1 MEQVYLFLEELY
13 IFLDSYP
20 WISIVFFA
28 ILQLWAFIPTL
39 RKLDKFKRFFSS
51 SENWNIEEKECSH
64 AILVENSSE
73 DFTELV
79 SEINEYLDKNE
90 GTTDFGIIKDKVE
103 NRLEALYEDATSKV
117 SFPTYLG
124 LMGTFFGVWIGLQ
137 SFKIGVKKAGVSDEI
152 VAALIGGIIV
162 SMVTSLIG
170 LVLMMWGNAKAGDV
184 LKKVDNDKN
193 NFFDFIQV
201 RLMPVLGTSM
211 VSALNKLHRTIN
223 TFEPAFKGIIGEFK
237 DAFSECTETLRGTF
251 GEKVQLL
258 TSAVETMGK
267 NMSLINENVKLQE
280 QLLRTMQQR
289 ETLKTLENFVAAA
302 DKFDAITTSIAKL
315 SEVKDNLADSSVK
328 LVEAQ
333 TKFIGQMSIPERVFE
348 KINAIL
354 NRIVTFEESLNALG
368 ESISQT
374 QLLGNSQMNLIQEQI
389 TAIQKKTDLAVSYQ
403 ELADDELKAVY
414 EAQKKA
420 IKQLNEKYCAA
431 IDAHGDDFALAMN
444 DFKQAYE
451 MIVKECMSAV
461 EAKRDEYIA
470 EIKKS
475 LDLEAKNKHLAH
487 LAQMP
492 ELLALLSNIQ
502 SSVKV
507 QPEVV
512 SKITTVSSQING
524 IKSTLDSMEKKIGTT
539 RATSQNRQE
548 GPKEPVKKRRWPFSM
563 FSRMK

>member
-1 MEQVYLFLEELY
+1 MEKIYL
-13 IFLDSYP
+13 ILDSNP
-20 WISIVFFA
+20 WISILFFA
-28 ILQLWAFIPTL
+28 ALQLWAFIPTL
-39 RKLDKFKRFFSS
+39 RKLDKFKGFFSN
-51 SENWNIEEKECSH
+51 SENWKVEEKESGY
-64 AILVENSSE
+64 AIHVENSSE
-73 DFTELV
+73 DLTELV
-79 SEINEYLDKNE
+79 GEINEYLEKNE

-103 NRLEALYEDATSKV
+103 KRLEALHEDATSKI

-137 SFKIGVKKAGVSDEI
+137 SFKIGVEQAGVSDEI
-152 VAALIGGIIV
+152 VSTLIGGIIV
-162 SMVTSLIG
+162 SMVTSLVG

-184 LKKVDNDKN
+184 LKIVENDKN
-193 NFFDFIQV
+193 KFFDFIQV

-223 TFEPAFKGIIGEFK
+223 TFEPAFKGVIGEFK

-289 ETLKTLENFVAAA
+289 ETLKTLESFVVAA
-302 DKFDAITTSIAKL
+302 DKFDAVTTSIAKL
-315 SEVKDNLADSSVK
+315 SEVKEDIEDSSAK

-333 TKFIGQMSIPERVFE
+333 TKFIAQMSVPERVFE

-368 ESISQT
+368 ESISKT
-374 QLLGNSQMNLIQEQI
+374 QLLGNSQMNLIMEQI

-431 IDAHGDDFALAMN
+431 IDAHGNDFVLAMN
-444 DFKQAYE
+444 DFKQVYE
-451 MIVKECMSAV
+451 TIVKECMSAV

-470 EIKKS
+470 EIRKS
-475 LDLEAKNKHLAH
+475 LDLEDKNQH
-487 LAQMP
+487 LAQLAKIP
-492 ELLALLSNIQ
+492 ELLALLSSIQ

-507 QPEVV
+507 QPDVA
-512 SKITTVSSQING
+512 SKITTVSSQIEG
-524 IKSTLDSMEKKIGTT
+524 VKSTLDSMEKKIGTT
-539 RATSQNRQE
+539 RTVLQDRQE
-548 GPKEPVKKRRWPFSM
+548 RPKEPVKKRRWPFSM
-563 FSRMK
+563 FSRKK

>member
-1 MEQVYLFLEELY
+1 MEQVYLFL
-13 IFLDSYP
+13 DSNP
-20 WISIVFFA
+20 WISILFFA
-28 ILQLWAFIPTL
+28 ALQLWAFIPTL
-39 RKLDKFKRFFSS
+39 RKLDKFKGFFSN
-51 SENWNIEEKECSH
+51 SENWKVEEKESGY
-64 AILVENSSE
+64 AIHVENSSE
-73 DFTELV
+73 DLTELV
-79 SEINEYLDKNE
+79 GEINEYLEKNE

-103 NRLEALYEDATSKV
+103 NRLEALHEDATSKI
-117 SFPTYLG
+117 SFPTNLG

-137 SFKIGVKKAGVSDEI
+137 SFKIGVDKAGVSDEI
-152 VAALIGGIIV
+152 VSALIGGVIV

-184 LKKVDNDKN
+184 LKKVEGDKN
-193 NFFDFIQV
+193 KFFDFIQV

-223 TFEPAFKGIIGEFK
+223 TFEPAFKGVIGEFK

-267 NMSLINENVKLQE
+267 NMSLINENVKMQE
-280 QLLRTMQQR
+280 QLLKTMQQR
-289 ETLKTLENFVAAA
+289 ETLKTLESFVVAA
-302 DKFDAITTSIAKL
+302 DKFDAVTTSIAKL
-315 SEVKDNLADSSVK
+315 SEVKEELADSSVK

-333 TKFIGQMSIPERVFE
+333 TKFIGQMSVPERVFE

-354 NRIVTFEESLNALG
+354 NRIVTFEDSLNALG

-389 TAIQKKTDLAVSYQ
+389 TAIQKKTDLAISYQ

-414 EAQKKA
+414 ETQKNA

-431 IDAHGDDFALAMN
+431 IDTHGDDFALAMN
-444 DFKQAYE
+444 EFKQAYE
-451 MIVKECMSAV
+451 KIVKECMDAV

-470 EIKKS
+470 EIRKS
-475 LDLEAKNKHLAH
+475 LDLEAKNQH
-487 LAQMP
+487 LAQLAKMP

-507 QPEVV
+507 QPEVS
-512 SKITTVSSQING
+512 SKITTVSNQIDG
-524 IKSTLDSMEKKIGTT
+524 VKSTLDAMEKKIVTT
-539 RATSQNRQE
+539 RAASQSRPAE
-548 GPKEPVKKRRWPFSM
+548 PKDTTQKKPWLKRL
-563 FSRMK
+563 FSRKK

>member
-1 MEQVYLFLEELY
+1 MEQVYLFL
-13 IFLDSYP
+13 DSNP
-20 WISIVFFA
+20 WISILFFA
-28 ILQLWAFIPTL
+28 ALQLWAFIPTL
-39 RKLDKFKRFFSS
+39 RKLDKFKGFFSN
-51 SENWNIEEKECSH
+51 SENWKVEEKESGY
-64 AILVENSSE
+64 AIHVENSSE
-73 DFTELV
+73 DLTELV
-79 SEINEYLDKNE
+79 GEINEYLEKNE

-103 NRLEALYEDATSKV
+103 NRLEALHEDATSKI

-137 SFKIGVKKAGVSDEI
+137 SFKIGVDKAGVSDEI
-152 VAALIGGIIV
+152 VSALIGGVIV

-184 LKKVDNDKN
+184 LKKVEGDKN
-193 NFFDFIQV
+193 KFFDFIQV

-223 TFEPAFKGIIGEFK
+223 TFEPAFKGVIGEFK

-267 NMSLINENVKLQE
+267 NMSLINENVKMQE
-280 QLLRTMQQR
+280 QLLKTMQQR
-289 ETLKTLENFVAAA
+289 ETLKTLESFVVAV
-302 DKFDAITTSIAKL
+302 DKFDAVTTSIAKL
-315 SEVKDNLADSSVK
+315 SEVKEELADSSVK

-333 TKFIGQMSIPERVFE
+333 TKFIGQMSVPERVFE

-389 TAIQKKTDLAVSYQ
+389 TAIQKKTDLAISYQ

-414 EAQKKA
+414 ETQKNA

-431 IDAHGDDFALAMN
+431 IDTHGDDFALAMN
-444 DFKQAYE
+444 EFKQAYE
-451 MIVKECMSAV
+451 KIVKECMDAV

-470 EIKKS
+470 EIRKS
-475 LDLEAKNKHLAH
+475 LDLEAKNQH
-487 LAQMP
+487 LAQLAKMP

-507 QPEVV
+507 QPEVS
-512 SKITTVSSQING
+512 SKITTVSNQIDG
-524 IKSTLDSMEKKIGTT
+524 VKSTLDAMEKKIGTT
-539 RATSQNRQE
+539 RAASQSRPAE
-548 GPKEPVKKRRWPFSM
+548 PKDTTQKKPWLKRL
-563 FSRMK
+563 FSRKK

>member
-1 MEQVYLFLEELY
+1 MEQVYLFL
-13 IFLDSYP
+13 DSNP
-20 WISIVFFA
+20 WISILFFA
-28 ILQLWAFIPTL
+28 ALQLWAFIPTL
-39 RKLDKFKRFFSS
+39 RKLDKFKGFFSN
-51 SENWNIEEKECSH
+51 SENWKVEEKESGY
-64 AILVENSSE
+64 AIHVENSSE
-73 DFTELV
+73 DLTELV
-79 SEINEYLDKNE
+79 GEINEYLEKNE

-103 NRLEALYEDATSKV
+103 NRLEALHEDATSKI

-137 SFKIGVKKAGVSDEI
+137 SFKIGVDKAGVSDEI
-152 VAALIGGIIV
+152 VSALIGGVIV

-184 LKKVDNDKN
+184 LKKVEGDKN
-193 NFFDFIQV
+193 KFFDFIQV

-223 TFEPAFKGIIGEFK
+223 TFEPAFKGVIGEFK

-267 NMSLINENVKLQE
+267 NMSLINENVKMQE
-280 QLLRTMQQR
+280 QLLKTMQQR
-289 ETLKTLENFVAAA
+289 ETLKTLESFVVAA
-302 DKFDAITTSIAKL
+302 DKFDAVTTSIAKL
-315 SEVKDNLADSSVK
+315 SEVKEELADSSVK

-333 TKFIGQMSIPERVFE
+333 TKFIGQMSVPERVFE

-389 TAIQKKTDLAVSYQ
+389 TAIQKKTDLAISYQ

-414 EAQKKA
+414 ETQKNA

-431 IDAHGDDFALAMN
+431 IDTHGDDFALAMN
-444 DFKQAYE
+444 EFKQAYE
-451 MIVKECMSAV
+451 KIVKECMDAV

-470 EIKKS
+470 EIRKS
-475 LDLEAKNKHLAH
+475 LDLEAKNQH
-487 LAQMP
+487 LAQLAKMP

-507 QPEVV
+507 QPEVS
-512 SKITTVSSQING
+512 SKITTVSNQIDG
-524 IKSTLDSMEKKIGTT
+524 VKSTLDAMEKKIVTT
-539 RATSQNRQE
+539 RAASQSRPAE
-548 GPKEPVKKRRWPFSM
+548 PKDTTQKKPWLKRL
-563 FSRMK
+563 FSRKK

>member
-1 MEQVYLFLEELY
+1 MEKIYL
-13 IFLDSYP
+13 ILDSNP
-20 WISIVFFA
+20 WISILFFA
-28 ILQLWAFIPTL
+28 ALQLWAFIPTL
-39 RKLDKFKRFFSS
+39 RKLDKFKGFFSN
-51 SENWNIEEKECSH
+51 SENWKVEEKESGY
-64 AILVENSSE
+64 AIHVENSSE
-73 DFTELV
+73 DLTELV
-79 SEINEYLDKNE
+79 GEINEYLEKNE

-103 NRLEALYEDATSKV
+103 NRLEALHEDATSKI

-137 SFKIGVKKAGVSDEI
+137 SFKIGVEQAGVSDEI
-152 VAALIGGIIV
+152 VSALIGGIIV
-162 SMVTSLIG
+162 SMVTSLVG

-184 LKKVDNDKN
+184 LKIVENDKN
-193 NFFDFIQV
+193 KFFDFIQV

-223 TFEPAFKGIIGEFK
+223 TFEPAFKGVIGEFK

-289 ETLKTLENFVAAA
+289 ETLKTLESFVVAA
-302 DKFDAITTSIAKL
+302 DKFDAVTTSIAKL
-315 SEVKDNLADSSVK
+315 SEVKEDIEDSSVK

-333 TKFIGQMSIPERVFE
+333 TKFIAQMGVPERVFE

-368 ESISQT
+368 ESISKT
-374 QLLGNSQMNLIQEQI
+374 QLLGNSQMNLIMEQI

-431 IDAHGDDFALAMN
+431 IDAHGNDFVLAMN
-444 DFKQAYE
+444 DFKQVYE
-451 MIVKECMSAV
+451 TIVKECMSAV

-470 EIKKS
+470 EIRKS
-475 LDLEAKNKHLAH
+475 LDLEAKNQY
-487 LAQMP
+487 LAQLTKIP
-492 ELLALLSNIQ
+492 ELLALLSSIQ

-507 QPEVV
+507 QPDVA
-512 SKITTVSSQING
+512 SKITTVSSQIEG
-524 IKSTLDSMEKKIGTT
+524 VKSTLDSMEKKIGTT
-539 RATSQNRQE
+539 RTVLQDRE
-548 GPKEPVKKRRWPFSM
+548 ERPKESVKKRRWPFSM
-563 FSRMK
+563 FSRKK

>member
-1 MEQVYLFLEELY
+1 MEQIYLFL
-13 IFLDSYP
+13 DSNP

-28 ILQLWAFIPTL
+28 ILQLSAFIPTF
-39 RKLDKFKRFFSS
+39 RKLDKFKSFFSD
-51 SENWNIEEKECSH
+51 SENWNIEEKESCH

-73 DFTELV
+73 NFTELV

-137 SFKIGVKKAGVSDEI
+137 SFKIGVEQAGVSDEI
-152 VAALIGGIIV
+152 VSALIGGIIV
-162 SMVTSLIG
+162 SMVTSLVG

-184 LKKVDNDKN
+184 LKKVEGDKN
-193 NFFDFIQV
+193 KFFDFIQV

-223 TFEPAFKGIIGEFK
+223 TFEPAFKGVIGEFK

-251 GEKVQLL
+251 DEKVQLL
-258 TSAVETMGK
+258 TSAVETMGE

-302 DKFDAITTSIAKL
+302 DKFDAVTTSIAKL
-315 SEVKDNLADSSVK
+315 SEVKENLADSSVK

-333 TKFIGQMSIPERVFE
+333 TKFIGQMSVPERVFE

-403 ELADDELKAVY
+403 ELADDELKAIY
-414 EAQKKA
+414 ESQKNA

-431 IDAHGDDFALAMN
+431 IDTHGEDFALAMN

-451 MIVKECMSAV
+451 KIVKECMDAV
-461 EAKRDEYIA
+461 EVKRDEYIA
-470 EIKKS
+470 EIRRS
-475 LDLEAKNKHLAH
+475 FDLEAKNQH
-487 LAQMP
+487 LAQLAKIP
-492 ELLALLSNIQ
+492 ELLELLSGIQ

-507 QPEVV
+507 QPEVS
-512 SKITTVSSQING
+512 SKITTVSSQIDG
-524 IKSTLDSMEKKIGTT
+524 VKSTLDSMEKKIGTT
-539 RATSQNRQE
+539 RAASINKID
-548 GPKEPVKKRRWPFSM
+548 GPKGQTKKRRWPFSM
-563 FSRMK
+563 FSRKK

>member
-1 MEQVYLFLEELY
+1 MEQVYLFL
-13 IFLDSYP
+13 DSNP
-20 WISIVFFA
+20 WISILFFA
-28 ILQLWAFIPTL
+28 ALQLWAFIPTL
-39 RKLDKFKRFFSS
+39 RKLDKFKGFFSN
-51 SENWNIEEKECSH
+51 SENWKVEEKESGY
-64 AILVENSSE
+64 AIHVENSSE
-73 DFTELV
+73 DLTELV
-79 SEINEYLDKNE
+79 GEINEYLEKNE

-103 NRLEALYEDATSKV
+103 NRLEALHEDATSKI

-137 SFKIGVKKAGVSDEI
+137 SFKIGVDKAGVSDEI
-152 VAALIGGIIV
+152 VSALIGGVIV

-184 LKKVDNDKN
+184 LKKVEGDKN
-193 NFFDFIQV
+193 KFFDFIQV

-223 TFEPAFKGIIGEFK
+223 TFEPAFKGVIGEFK

-267 NMSLINENVKLQE
+267 NMSLINENVKMQE
-280 QLLRTMQQR
+280 QLLKTMQQR
-289 ETLKTLENFVAAA
+289 ETLKTLERFVVAA
-302 DKFDAITTSIAKL
+302 DKFDAVTTSIAKL
-315 SEVKDNLADSSVK
+315 SEVKEELADSSVK

-333 TKFIGQMSIPERVFE
+333 TKFIGQMSVPERVFE

-389 TAIQKKTDLAVSYQ
+389 TAIQKKTDLAISYQ

-414 EAQKKA
+414 ETQKNA

-431 IDAHGDDFALAMN
+431 IDTHGDDFALAMN
-444 DFKQAYE
+444 EFKQAYE
-451 MIVKECMSAV
+451 KIVKECMDAV

-470 EIKKS
+470 EIRKS
-475 LDLEAKNKHLAH
+475 LDLEAKNQH
-487 LAQMP
+487 LAQLAKMP

-507 QPEVV
+507 QPEVS
-512 SKITTVSSQING
+512 SKITTVSNQIDG
-524 IKSTLDSMEKKIGTT
+524 VKSTLDAMEKKIGTT
-539 RATSQNRQE
+539 RAASQSRPAE
-548 GPKEPVKKRRWPFSM
+548 PKDTTQKKPWLKRL
-563 FSRMK
+563 FSRKK

>member
-1 MEQVYLFLEELY
+1 MEKVYL
-13 IFLDSYP
+13 FLDSYP
-20 WISIVFFA
+20 WISIIFFA

-39 RKLDKFKRFFSS
+39 RKLDKFKGFFSN
-51 SENWNIEEKECSH
+51 SENWTVEEKESGY
-64 AILVENSSE
+64 AIHIENSSE
-73 DFTELV
+73 DLTELV
-79 SEINEYLDKNE
+79 SEINEYLEKNE

-103 NRLEALYEDATSKV
+103 NRLEALHEDAVSKV

-137 SFKIGVKKAGVSDEI
+137 SFKIGVDKAGVSDEI
-152 VAALIGGIIV
+152 VSALIGGVIV

-184 LKKVDNDKN
+184 LKKVEGDKN
-193 NFFDFIQV
+193 KFFDFIQV

-223 TFEPAFKGIIGEFK
+223 TFEPAFKGVIGEFK

-267 NMSLINENVKLQE
+267 NMSLINENVKMQE
-280 QLLRTMQQR
+280 QLLKTMQQR
-289 ETLKTLENFVAAA
+289 ETLKTLESFVVAA
-302 DKFDAITTSIAKL
+302 DKFDAVTTSIAKL
-315 SEVKDNLADSSVK
+315 SEVKEDLADSSVK

-333 TKFIGQMSIPERVFE
+333 TKFIGQMSVPERVFE

-389 TAIQKKTDLAVSYQ
+389 TAIQKKTDLAISYQ

-414 EAQKKA
+414 ETQKNA

-431 IDAHGDDFALAMN
+431 IDTHGDDFALAMN
-444 DFKQAYE
+444 EFKQAYE
-451 MIVKECMSAV
+451 KIVKECMDAV

-470 EIKKS
+470 EIRKS
-475 LDLEAKNKHLAH
+475 LDLEAKNQH
-487 LAQMP
+487 LAQLAKMP

-507 QPEVV
+507 QPEVS
-512 SKITTVSSQING
+512 SKITTVSNQIDG
-524 IKSTLDSMEKKIGTT
+524 VKSTLDAMEKKIGTT
-539 RATSQNRQE
+539 RAASQSRPAE
-548 GPKEPVKKRRWPFSM
+548 PKDTTQKKPWLKRL
-563 FSRMK
+563 FSRKK

>member
-1 MEQVYLFLEELY
+1 MEQVYLFL
-13 IFLDSYP
+13 DSNP
-20 WISIVFFA
+20 WISILFFA
-28 ILQLWAFIPTL
+28 ALQLWAFIPTL
-39 RKLDKFKRFFSS
+39 QKLDKFKGFFSN
-51 SENWNIEEKECSH
+51 SENWKVEEKESGY
-64 AILVENSSE
+64 AIHVENSSE
-73 DFTELV
+73 DLTELV
-79 SEINEYLDKNE
+79 GEINEYLEKNE

-103 NRLEALYEDATSKV
+103 NRLEALHEDATSKI

-137 SFKIGVKKAGVSDEI
+137 SFKIGVDKAGVSDEI
-152 VAALIGGIIV
+152 VSALIGGVIV

-184 LKKVDNDKN
+184 LKKVEGDKN
-193 NFFDFIQV
+193 KFFDFIQV

-223 TFEPAFKGIIGEFK
+223 TFEPAFKGVIGEFK

-267 NMSLINENVKLQE
+267 NMSLINENVKMQE
-280 QLLRTMQQR
+280 QLLKTMQQR
-289 ETLKTLENFVAAA
+289 ETLKTLESFVVAA
-302 DKFDAITTSIAKL
+302 DKFDAVTTSIAKL
-315 SEVKDNLADSSVK
+315 SEVKEELADSSVK

-333 TKFIGQMSIPERVFE
+333 TKFIGQMSVPERVFE

-389 TAIQKKTDLAVSYQ
+389 TAIQKKTDLAISYQ

-414 EAQKKA
+414 ETQKNA

-431 IDAHGDDFALAMN
+431 IDTHGDDFALAMN
-444 DFKQAYE
+444 EFKQAYE
-451 MIVKECMSAV
+451 KIVKECMDAV

-470 EIKKS
+470 EIRKS
-475 LDLEAKNKHLAH
+475 LDLEAKNQH
-487 LAQMP
+487 LAQLAKMP

-507 QPEVV
+507 QPEVS
-512 SKITTVSSQING
+512 SKITTVSNQIDG
-524 IKSTLDSMEKKIGTT
+524 VKSTLDAMEKKIGTT
-539 RATSQNRQE
+539 RAASQSRPAE
-548 GPKEPVKKRRWPFSM
+548 PKDTTQKKPWLKRL
-563 FSRMK
+563 FSRKK

>member
-1 MEQVYLFLEELY
+1 MEQVYLFL
-13 IFLDSYP
+13 DSNP
-20 WISIVFFA
+20 WISILFFA
-28 ILQLWAFIPTL
+28 ALQLWAFIPTL
-39 RKLDKFKRFFSS
+39 RKLDKFKGFFSN
-51 SENWNIEEKECSH
+51 SENWKVEEKESGY
-64 AILVENSSE
+64 AIHVENSSE
-73 DFTELV
+73 DLTELV
-79 SEINEYLDKNE
+79 GEINEYLEKNE

-103 NRLEALYEDATSKV
+103 NRLEALHEDATSKI
-117 SFPTYLG
+117 SFPTNLG

-137 SFKIGVKKAGVSDEI
+137 SFKIGVDKAGVSDEI
-152 VAALIGGIIV
+152 VSALIGGVIV

-184 LKKVDNDKN
+184 LKKVEGDKN
-193 NFFDFIQV
+193 KFFDFIQV

-223 TFEPAFKGIIGEFK
+223 TFEPAFKGVIGEFK

-267 NMSLINENVKLQE
+267 NMSLINENVKMQE
-280 QLLRTMQQR
+280 QLLKTMQQR
-289 ETLKTLENFVAAA
+289 ETLKTLESFVVAA
-302 DKFDAITTSIAKL
+302 DKFDAVTTSIAKL
-315 SEVKDNLADSSVK
+315 SEVKEELADSSVK

-333 TKFIGQMSIPERVFE
+333 TKFIGQMSVPERVFE

-389 TAIQKKTDLAVSYQ
+389 TAIQKKTDLAISYQ

-414 EAQKKA
+414 ETQKNA

-431 IDAHGDDFALAMN
+431 IDTHGDDFALAMN
-444 DFKQAYE
+444 EFKQAYE
-451 MIVKECMSAV
+451 KIVKECMDAV

-470 EIKKS
+470 EIRKS
-475 LDLEAKNKHLAH
+475 LDLEAKNQH
-487 LAQMP
+487 LAQLAKMP

-507 QPEVV
+507 QPEVS
-512 SKITTVSSQING
+512 SKITTVSNQIDG
-524 IKSTLDSMEKKIGTT
+524 VKSTLDAMEKKIGTT
-539 RATSQNRQE
+539 RAASQSRPAE
-548 GPKEPVKKRRWPFSM
+548 PKDTTQKKPWLKRL
-563 FSRMK
+563 FSRKK

>member
-1 MEQVYLFLEELY
+1 MEKVYL
-13 IFLDSYP
+13 FLDSYP
-20 WISIVFFA
+20 WISIIFFA

-39 RKLDKFKRFFSS
+39 RKLDKFKGFFSN
-51 SENWNIEEKECSH
+51 SENWNVEEKESGY
-64 AILVENSSE
+64 AIHIENSSE
-73 DFTELV
+73 DLTELV
-79 SEINEYLDKNE
+79 SEINEYLEKNE

-103 NRLEALYEDATSKV
+103 NRLEALHEDAVSKV

-137 SFKIGVKKAGVSDEI
+137 SFKIGVDKAGVSDEI
-152 VAALIGGIIV
+152 VSALIGGVIV

-184 LKKVDNDKN
+184 LKKVEGDKN
-193 NFFDFIQV
+193 KFFDFIQV

-223 TFEPAFKGIIGEFK
+223 TFEPAFKGVIGEFK

-267 NMSLINENVKLQE
+267 NMSLINENVKMQE
-280 QLLRTMQQR
+280 QLLKTMQQR
-289 ETLKTLENFVAAA
+289 ETLKTLESFVVAA
-302 DKFDAITTSIAKL
+302 DKFDAVTTSIAKL
-315 SEVKDNLADSSVK
+315 SEVKEDLADSSVK

-333 TKFIGQMSIPERVFE
+333 TKFIGQMSVPERVFE

-389 TAIQKKTDLAVSYQ
+389 TAIQKKTDLAISYQ

-414 EAQKKA
+414 ETQKNA

-431 IDAHGDDFALAMN
+431 IDTHGDDFALAMN
-444 DFKQAYE
+444 EFKQAYE
-451 MIVKECMSAV
+451 KIVKECMDAV

-470 EIKKS
+470 EIRKS
-475 LDLEAKNKHLAH
+475 LDLEAKNQH
-487 LAQMP
+487 LAQLAKMP

-507 QPEVV
+507 QPEVS
-512 SKITTVSSQING
+512 SKITTVSNQIDG
-524 IKSTLDSMEKKIGTT
+524 VKSTLDAMEKKIGTT
-539 RATSQNRQE
+539 RAASQSRPAE
-548 GPKEPVKKRRWPFSM
+548 PKDTTQKKPWLKRL
-563 FSRMK
+563 FSRKK

>member
-1 MEQVYLFLEELY
+1 MEQIYLFL
-13 IFLDSYP
+13 DSNP
-20 WISIVFFA
+20 WISILFFA
-28 ILQLWAFIPTL
+28 ALQLWAFIPTL
-39 RKLDKFKRFFSS
+39 RKLDKFKGFFSN
-51 SENWNIEEKECSH
+51 SENWKVEEKESGY
-64 AILVENSSE
+64 AIHVENSSE
-73 DFTELV
+73 DLTELV
-79 SEINEYLDKNE
+79 GEINEYLEKNE

-103 NRLEALYEDATSKV
+103 NRLEALHEDATSKI

-137 SFKIGVKKAGVSDEI
+137 SFKIGVEQAGVSDEI
-152 VAALIGGIIV
+152 VSTLIGGIIV
-162 SMVTSLIG
+162 SMVTSLVG

-184 LKKVDNDKN
+184 LKIVENDKN
-193 NFFDFIQV
+193 KFFDFIQV

-223 TFEPAFKGIIGEFK
+223 TFEPAFKGVIGEFK

-289 ETLKTLENFVAAA
+289 ETLKTLESFVVAA
-302 DKFDAITTSIAKL
+302 DKFDAVTTSIAKL
-315 SEVKDNLADSSVK
+315 SEVKEDIEDSSAK

-333 TKFIGQMSIPERVFE
+333 TKFIAQMSVPERVFE

-368 ESISQT
+368 ESISKT
-374 QLLGNSQMNLIQEQI
+374 QLLGNSQMNLIMEQI

-414 EAQKKA
+414 ETQKNA

-431 IDAHGDDFALAMN
+431 IDTHGDDFALAMN

-451 MIVKECMSAV
+451 KIVKECMSAV

-470 EIKKS
+470 EIRKS
-475 LDLEAKNKHLAH
+475 LDLEAKNQY
-487 LAQMP
+487 LAQLIKIP
-492 ELLALLSNIQ
+492 ELLALLSSIQ

-507 QPEVV
+507 QPDVA
-512 SKITTVSSQING
+512 SKITTVSSQIEG
-524 IKSTLDSMEKKIGTT
+524 VKSTLDSMEKKIGTT
-539 RATSQNRQE
+539 RTVLQDRE
-548 GPKEPVKKRRWPFSM
+548 ERPKESVKKRRWPFSM
-563 FSRMK
+563 FSRKK

>member
-1 MEQVYLFLEELY
+1 MEQVYLFL
-13 IFLDSYP
+13 DSNP
-20 WISIVFFA
+20 WISILFFA
-28 ILQLWAFIPTL
+28 ALQLWAFIPTL
-39 RKLDKFKRFFSS
+39 RKLDKFKGFFSN
-51 SENWNIEEKECSH
+51 SENWKVEEKESGY
-64 AILVENSSE
+64 AIHVENSSE
-73 DFTELV
+73 DLTELV
-79 SEINEYLDKNE
+79 GEINEYLEKNE

-103 NRLEALYEDATSKV
+103 NRLEALHEDATSKI

-137 SFKIGVKKAGVSDEI
+137 SFKIGVDKAGVSDEI
-152 VAALIGGIIV
+152 VSALIGGVIV

-184 LKKVDNDKN
+184 LKKVEGDKN
-193 NFFDFIQV
+193 KFFDFIQV

-223 TFEPAFKGIIGEFK
+223 TFEPAFKGVIGEFK

-258 TSAVETMGK
+258 TSAVETMGE
-267 NMSLINENVKLQE
+267 NMSLINENVKMQE
-280 QLLRTMQQR
+280 QLLKTMQQR
-289 ETLKTLENFVAAA
+289 ETLKTLESFVVAA
-302 DKFDAITTSIAKL
+302 DKFDAVTTSIAKL
-315 SEVKDNLADSSVK
+315 SEVKEELADSSVK

-333 TKFIGQMSIPERVFE
+333 TKFIGQMSVPERVFE

-389 TAIQKKTDLAVSYQ
+389 TAIQKKTDLAISYQ

-414 EAQKKA
+414 ETQKNA

-431 IDAHGDDFALAMN
+431 IDTHGDDFALAMN
-444 DFKQAYE
+444 EFKQAYE
-451 MIVKECMSAV
+451 KIVKECMDAV

-470 EIKKS
+470 EIRKS
-475 LDLEAKNKHLAH
+475 LDLEAKNQH
-487 LAQMP
+487 LAQLAKMP

-507 QPEVV
+507 QPEVS
-512 SKITTVSSQING
+512 SKITTVSNQIDG
-524 IKSTLDSMEKKIGTT
+524 VKSTLDAMEKKIGTT
-539 RATSQNRQE
+539 RAAPQSRPAE
-548 GPKEPVKKRRWPFSM
+548 PKDTTQKKPWLKRL
-563 FSRMK
+563 FSRKK

>member
-1 MEQVYLFLEELY
+1 MEQVYLFL
-13 IFLDSYP
+13 DSNP
-20 WISIVFFA
+20 WISILFFA
-28 ILQLWAFIPTL
+28 ALQLWAFIPTL
-39 RKLDKFKRFFSS
+39 RKLDKCKGFFSN
-51 SENWNIEEKECSH
+51 SENWKVEEKESGY
-64 AILVENSSE
+64 AIHVENSSE
-73 DFTELV
+73 DLTELV
-79 SEINEYLDKNE
+79 GEINEYLEKNE

-103 NRLEALYEDATSKV
+103 NRLEALHEDATSKI

-137 SFKIGVKKAGVSDEI
+137 SFKIGVDKAGVSDEI
-152 VAALIGGIIV
+152 VSALIGGVIV

-184 LKKVDNDKN
+184 LKKVEGDKN
-193 NFFDFIQV
+193 KFFDFIQV

-223 TFEPAFKGIIGEFK
+223 TFEPAFKGVIGEFK

-289 ETLKTLENFVAAA
+289 ETLKTLESFVVAA
-302 DKFDAITTSIAKL
+302 DKFDAVTTSIAKL
-315 SEVKDNLADSSVK
+315 SEVKENLADSSVK

-333 TKFIGQMSIPERVFE
+333 TKFISQMSVPERVFE

-389 TAIQKKTDLAVSYQ
+389 TAIQKKTDLAISYQ

-414 EAQKKA
+414 ETQKNA

-431 IDAHGDDFALAMN
+431 IDTHGDDFALAMN
-444 DFKQAYE
+444 EFKQAYE
-451 MIVKECMSAV
+451 KIVKECMDAV

-470 EIKKS
+470 EIRKS
-475 LDLEAKNKHLAH
+475 LDLEAKNQH
-487 LAQMP
+487 LAQLAKMP

-507 QPEVV
+507 QPEVS
-512 SKITTVSSQING
+512 SKITTVSNQIDG
-524 IKSTLDSMEKKIGTT
+524 VKSTLDAMEKKIGTT
-539 RATSQNRQE
+539 RAASQSRPAE
-548 GPKEPVKKRRWPFSM
+548 PKDTTQKKPWLKRL
-563 FSRMK
+563 FSRKK

>member
-1 MEQVYLFLEELY
+1 MMNTAMPV
-13 IFLDSYP
+13 FLDSNP

-28 ILQLWAFIPTL
+28 MLQLSAFIPTF
-39 RKLDKFKRFFSS
+39 RKLDKFKSFFSDY
-51 SENWNIEEKECSH
+51 ENWKVEEKESGY
-64 AILVENSSE
+64 AIHVENSS
-73 DFTELV
+73 DDLTELV
-79 SEINEYLDKNE
+79 GEINEYLEKNE

-103 NRLEALYEDATSKV
+103 NRLEALHEDATSKI

-137 SFKIGVKKAGVSDEI
+137 SFKIGVDKAGVSDEI
-152 VAALIGGIIV
+152 VSALIGGVIV

-184 LKKVDNDKN
+184 LKKVEGDKN
-193 NFFDFIQV
+193 KFFDFIQV

-223 TFEPAFKGIIGEFK
+223 TFEPAFKGVIGEFK

-251 GEKVQLL
+251 GEKVHLL

-302 DKFDAITTSIAKL
+302 DKFDAVTTSIAKL
-315 SEVKDNLADSSVK
+315 SEVKENLADSSVK

-333 TKFIGQMSIPERVFE
+333 TKFIGQMSVPERVFE

-451 MIVKECMSAV
+451 KIVKECMDAV

-470 EIKKS
+470 EIRRS
-475 LDLEAKNKHLAH
+475 LDLEAKNQH
-487 LAQMP
+487 LAQLAKIP
-492 ELLALLSNIQ
+492 ELLELLSGIQ

-507 QPEVV
+507 QPEVS
-512 SKITTVSSQING
+512 SKITTVSSQIDG
-524 IKSTLDSMEKKIGTT
+524 VKSTLDSMEKKIGTT
-539 RATSQNRQE
+539 RSASINKID
-548 GPKEPVKKRRWPFSM
+548 GPKGQTKKRRWPFSM
-563 FSRMK
+563 FSRKK

>member
-1 MEQVYLFLEELY
+1 MEKVYL
-13 IFLDSYP
+13 FLDSYP
-20 WISIVFFA
+20 WISIIFFA

-39 RKLDKFKRFFSS
+39 RKLDKFKGFFSN
-51 SENWNIEEKECSH
+51 SENWNVEEKESGY
-64 AILVENSSE
+64 AIHVENSSE
-73 DFTELV
+73 DLTELV
-79 SEINEYLDKNE
+79 GEINEYLEKNE

-103 NRLEALYEDATSKV
+103 NRLEALHEDAVSKV

-137 SFKIGVKKAGVSDEI
+137 RFKIGVDKAGVSDEI
-152 VAALIGGIIV
+152 VSALIGGVIV

-184 LKKVDNDKN
+184 LKKVEGDKN
-193 NFFDFIQV
+193 KFFDFIQV

-223 TFEPAFKGIIGEFK
+223 TFEPAFKGVIGEFK

-267 NMSLINENVKLQE
+267 NMSLINENVKMQE
-280 QLLRTMQQR
+280 QLLKTMQQR
-289 ETLKTLENFVAAA
+289 ETLKTLESFVVAA
-302 DKFDAITTSIAKL
+302 DKFDAVTTSIAKL
-315 SEVKDNLADSSVK
+315 SEVKEDLADSSVK

-333 TKFIGQMSIPERVFE
+333 TKFIGQMSVPERVFE

-389 TAIQKKTDLAVSYQ
+389 TAIQKKTDLAISYQ

-414 EAQKKA
+414 ETQKNA

-431 IDAHGDDFALAMN
+431 IDTHGDDFALAMN
-444 DFKQAYE
+444 EFKQAYE
-451 MIVKECMSAV
+451 KIVKECMDAV

-470 EIKKS
+470 EIRKS
-475 LDLEAKNKHLAH
+475 LDLEAKNQH
-487 LAQMP
+487 LAQLAKMP

-507 QPEVV
+507 QPEVS
-512 SKITTVSSQING
+512 SKITTVSNQIDG
-524 IKSTLDSMEKKIGTT
+524 VKSTLDAMEKKIGTT
-539 RATSQNRQE
+539 RAASQSRPAE
-548 GPKEPVKKRRWPFSM
+548 PKDTTQKKPWLKRL
-563 FSRMK
+563 FSRKK

>member
-1 MEQVYLFLEELY
+1 MEKVYL
-13 IFLDSYP
+13 FLDSYP
-20 WISIVFFA
+20 WISIIFFA

-39 RKLDKFKRFFSS
+39 RKLDKFKGFFSN
-51 SENWNIEEKECSH
+51 SENWNVEEKESGY
-64 AILVENSSE
+64 AIHVENSSE
-73 DFTELV
+73 DLTELV
-79 SEINEYLDKNE
+79 GEINEYLEKNE

-103 NRLEALYEDATSKV
+103 NRLEALHEDAVSKV

-137 SFKIGVKKAGVSDEI
+137 SFKIGVDKAGVSDEI
-152 VAALIGGIIV
+152 VSALIGGVIV

-184 LKKVDNDKN
+184 LKKVEGDKN
-193 NFFDFIQV
+193 KFFDFIQV

-223 TFEPAFKGIIGEFK
+223 TFEPSFKGVIGEFK

-267 NMSLINENVKLQE
+267 NMSLINENVKMQE
-280 QLLRTMQQR
+280 QLLKTMQQR
-289 ETLKTLENFVAAA
+289 ETLKTLESFVVAA
-302 DKFDAITTSIAKL
+302 DKFDAVTTSIAKL
-315 SEVKDNLADSSVK
+315 SEVKEDLADSSVK

-333 TKFIGQMSIPERVFE
+333 TKFIGQMSVPERVFE

-389 TAIQKKTDLAVSYQ
+389 TAIQKKTDLAISYQ

-414 EAQKKA
+414 ETQKNA

-431 IDAHGDDFALAMN
+431 IDTHGDDFALAMN
-444 DFKQAYE
+444 EFKQAYE
-451 MIVKECMSAV
+451 KIVKECMDAV

-470 EIKKS
+470 EIRKS
-475 LDLEAKNKHLAH
+475 LDLEAKNQH
-487 LAQMP
+487 LAQLAKMP

-507 QPEVV
+507 QPEVS
-512 SKITTVSSQING
+512 SKITTVSNQIDG
-524 IKSTLDSMEKKIGTT
+524 VKSTLDAMEKKIGTT
-539 RATSQNRQE
+539 RAASQSRPAE
-548 GPKEPVKKRRWPFSM
+548 PKDTTQKKPWFKRL
-563 FSRMK
+563 FSRKK

>member
-1 MEQVYLFLEELY
+1 MEKVYL
-13 IFLDSYP
+13 FLDSYP
-20 WISIVFFA
+20 WISIIFFA

-39 RKLDKFKRFFSS
+39 RKLDRFKGFFSN
-51 SENWNIEEKECSH
+51 SENWNVEEKESGY
-64 AILVENSSE
+64 AIHVENSSE
-73 DFTELV
+73 DLTELV
-79 SEINEYLDKNE
+79 GEINEYLEKNE

-103 NRLEALYEDATSKV
+103 NRLEALHEDAVSKV

-137 SFKIGVKKAGVSDEI
+137 SFKIGVDKAGVSDEI
-152 VAALIGGIIV
+152 VSALIGGVIV

-170 LVLMMWGNAKAGDV
+170 LILMMWGNAKAGDV
-184 LKKVDNDKN
+184 LKKVEGDKN
-193 NFFDFIQV
+193 KFFDFIQV

-223 TFEPAFKGIIGEFK
+223 TFEPAFKGVIGEFK

-267 NMSLINENVKLQE
+267 NMSLINENVKMQE
-280 QLLRTMQQR
+280 QLLKTMQQR
-289 ETLKTLENFVAAA
+289 ETLKTLESFVVAA
-302 DKFDAITTSIAKL
+302 DKFDAVTTSIAKL
-315 SEVKDNLADSSVK
+315 SEVKEELADSSVK

-333 TKFIGQMSIPERVFE
+333 TKFIGQMSVPERVFE

-389 TAIQKKTDLAVSYQ
+389 TAIQKKTDLAISYQ

-414 EAQKKA
+414 ETQKNA

-431 IDAHGDDFALAMN
+431 IDTHGDDFALAMN
-444 DFKQAYE
+444 EFKQAYE
-451 MIVKECMSAV
+451 KIVKECMDAV

-470 EIKKS
+470 EIRKS
-475 LDLEAKNKHLAH
+475 LDLEAKNQH
-487 LAQMP
+487 LAQLAKMP

-507 QPEVV
+507 QPEVS
-512 SKITTVSSQING
+512 SKITTVSNQIDG
-524 IKSTLDSMEKKIGTT
+524 VKSTLDAMEKKIGTT
-539 RATSQNRQE
+539 RAASQSRPAE
-548 GPKEPVKKRRWPFSM
+548 PKDTTQKKPWLKRL
-563 FSRMK
+563 FSRKK

>member
-1 MEQVYLFLEELY
+1 MEQIYLFL
-13 IFLDSYP
+13 DSNP

-28 ILQLWAFIPTL
+28 ILQLSAFIPTF
-39 RKLDKFKRFFSS
+39 RKLDKFKSFFSDY
-51 SENWNIEEKECSH
+51 ENWKVEEKESGY
-64 AILVENSSE
+64 AIHVENSS
-73 DFTELV
+73 DDLTELV
-79 SEINEYLDKNE
+79 GEINEYLEKNE

-103 NRLEALYEDATSKV
+103 NRLETLHEDATSKI

-137 SFKIGVKKAGVSDEI
+137 SFKIGVDKAGVSDEI
-152 VAALIGGIIV
+152 VSALIGGVIV

-184 LKKVDNDKN
+184 LKKVEGDKN
-193 NFFDFIQV
+193 KFFDFIQV

-223 TFEPAFKGIIGEFK
+223 TFEPAFKGVIGEFK

-280 QLLRTMQQR
+280 HLLRAMQQR
-289 ETLKTLENFVAAA
+289 ETLKTLESFVVAA
-302 DKFDAITTSIAKL
+302 DKFDAVTTSIAKL
-315 SEVKDNLADSSVK
+315 SEVKEDLADSSVK
-328 LVEAQ
+328 LIEAQ
-333 TKFIGQMSIPERVFE
+333 TKFIGQMSVPERVFE

-403 ELADDELKAVY
+403 ELADDELKAIY
-414 EAQKKA
+414 ESQKNA

-431 IDAHGDDFALAMN
+431 IDTHGDDFALAMN

-451 MIVKECMSAV
+451 KIVKECMDAV

-470 EIKKS
+470 EIRRS
-475 LDLEAKNKHLAH
+475 LDLEAKNQH
-487 LAQMP
+487 LAQLAKIP
-492 ELLALLSNIQ
+492 ELLELLSGIQ

-507 QPEVV
+507 QPEVS
-512 SKITTVSSQING
+512 SKITTVSSQIDG
-524 IKSTLDSMEKKIGTT
+524 VKSTLDSMEKKIGTT
-539 RATSQNRQE
+539 RSASINKID
-548 GPKEPVKKRRWPFSM
+548 GPKGQTKKRRWPFSM
-563 FSRMK
+563 FSRKK

>member
-1 MEQVYLFLEELY
+1 MEQIYLFL
-13 IFLDSYP
+13 DSNP

-28 ILQLWAFIPTL
+28 ILQLGAFIPTL
-39 RKLDKFKRFFSS
+39 RKLNKFKGFFSA
-51 SENWNIEEKECSH
+51 SENWNVEQKENCY
-64 AILVENSSE
+64 AIHVENSSE
-73 DFTELV
+73 DLTELV
-79 SEINEYLDKNE
+79 GEINEYLEKNE

-103 NRLEALYEDATSKV
+103 NRLEALHEDATSKI

-137 SFKIGVKKAGVSDEI
+137 SFKIGVDKAGVSDEI
-152 VAALIGGIIV
+152 VSALIGGVIV

-170 LVLMMWGNAKAGDV
+170 LILMMWGNAKAGDV
-184 LKKVDNDKN
+184 LKKVETDKN
-193 NFFDFIQV
+193 KFFDFIQV

-223 TFEPAFKGIIGEFK
+223 TFEPAFKGVIGEFK

-267 NMSLINENVKLQE
+267 NMSLINENVKMQE

-289 ETLKTLENFVAAA
+289 ETLKTLESFVVAA
-302 DKFDAITTSIAKL
+302 DKFDAVTTSIAKL
-315 SEVKDNLADSSVK
+315 SEVKEDLADSSVK

-333 TKFIGQMSIPERVFE
+333 TKFIGQMSVPERVFE

-368 ESISQT
+368 ESIAQT

-414 EAQKKA
+414 EAQKNA

-431 IDAHGDDFALAMN
+431 IDTHGDDFALAMN

-451 MIVKECMSAV
+451 KIVKECMDAV

-470 EIKKS
+470 EIRKS
-475 LDLEAKNKHLAH
+475 LDLEAKNQH
-487 LAQMP
+487 LAQLAKMP
-492 ELLALLSNIQ
+492 ELLTLLSNIQ

-507 QPEVV
+507 QPEVA
-512 SKITTVSSQING
+512 SKITTVSTQIDG
-524 IKSTLDSMEKKIGTT
+524 VKSTLDSMEKKIGTT
-539 RATSQNRQE
+539 RASTQNRQE
-548 GPKEPVKKRRWPFSM
+548 GPKEPAKKRRWPFSM
-563 FSRMK
+563 FSRKK

>member
-1 MEQVYLFLEELY
+1 MEQVYLFL
-13 IFLDSYP
+13 DSNP
-20 WISIVFFA
+20 WISILFFA
-28 ILQLWAFIPTL
+28 ALQLWAFIPTL
-39 RKLDKFKRFFSS
+39 RKLDKFKGFFSN
-51 SENWNIEEKECSH
+51 SENWKVEEKESGY
-64 AILVENSSE
+64 AIHVENSSE
-73 DFTELV
+73 DLTELV
-79 SEINEYLDKNE
+79 GEINEYLEKNE

-103 NRLEALYEDATSKV
+103 NRLEALHEDAVSKV

-137 SFKIGVKKAGVSDEI
+137 SFKIGVDKAGVSDEI
-152 VAALIGGIIV
+152 VSALIGGVIV

-184 LKKVDNDKN
+184 LKKVEGDKN
-193 NFFDFIQV
+193 KFFDFIQV

-223 TFEPAFKGIIGEFK
+223 TFEPAFKGVIGEFK

-267 NMSLINENVKLQE
+267 NMSLINENVKMQE
-280 QLLRTMQQR
+280 QLLKTMQQR
-289 ETLKTLENFVAAA
+289 ETLKTLESFVVAA
-302 DKFDAITTSIAKL
+302 DKFDAVTTSISKL
-315 SEVKDNLADSSVK
+315 SEVKEELADSSVK

-333 TKFIGQMSIPERVFE
+333 TKFIGQMSVPERVFE

-389 TAIQKKTDLAVSYQ
+389 TAIQKKTDLAISYQ

-414 EAQKKA
+414 ETQKNA

-431 IDAHGDDFALAMN
+431 IDTHGDDFALAMN
-444 DFKQAYE
+444 EFKQAYE
-451 MIVKECMSAV
+451 KIVKECMDAV

-470 EIKKS
+470 EIRKS
-475 LDLEAKNKHLAH
+475 LDLEAKNQH
-487 LAQMP
+487 LAQLAKMP

-507 QPEVV
+507 QPEVS
-512 SKITTVSSQING
+512 SKITTVSNQIDG
-524 IKSTLDSMEKKIGTT
+524 VKSTLDAMEKKIGTT
-539 RATSQNRQE
+539 RAASQSRPAE
-548 GPKEPVKKRRWPFSM
+548 PKDTTQKKPWLKRL
-563 FSRMK
+563 FSRKK

>member
-1 MEQVYLFLEELY
+1 MEKIYL
-13 IFLDSYP
+13 ILDSNP
-20 WISIVFFA
+20 WISILFFA
-28 ILQLWAFIPTL
+28 ALQLWAFIPTL
-39 RKLDKFKRFFSS
+39 RKLDKFKGFFSN
-51 SENWNIEEKECSH
+51 SENWKVEEKESGY
-64 AILVENSSE
+64 AIHVENSSE
-73 DFTELV
+73 DLTELV
-79 SEINEYLDKNE
+79 GEINEYLEKNE

-103 NRLEALYEDATSKV
+103 NRLEALHEDATSKI

-137 SFKIGVKKAGVSDEI
+137 SFKIGVEQAGVSDEI
-152 VAALIGGIIV
+152 VSALIGGIIV
-162 SMVTSLIG
+162 SMVTSLVG

-184 LKKVDNDKN
+184 LKIVENDKN
-193 NFFDFIQV
+193 KFFDFIQV

-223 TFEPAFKGIIGEFK
+223 TFEPAFKGVIGEFK

-289 ETLKTLENFVAAA
+289 ETLKTLEIFVVAA
-302 DKFDAITTSIAKL
+302 DKFDAVTTSIAKL
-315 SEVKDNLADSSVK
+315 SEVKEDIEDSSAK

-333 TKFIGQMSIPERVFE
+333 TKFIAQMSVPERVFE

-368 ESISQT
+368 ESISKT
-374 QLLGNSQMNLIQEQI
+374 QLLGNSQMNLIMEQI

-431 IDAHGDDFALAMN
+431 IDAHGNDFVLAMN
-444 DFKQAYE
+444 DFKQVYE
-451 MIVKECMSAV
+451 TIVKECMSAV

-470 EIKKS
+470 EIRKS
-475 LDLEAKNKHLAH
+475 LDLEAKNQY
-487 LAQMP
+487 LAQLTKIP
-492 ELLALLSNIQ
+492 ELLALLSSIQ

-507 QPEVV
+507 QPDVA
-512 SKITTVSSQING
+512 SKITTVSSQIEG
-524 IKSTLDSMEKKIGTT
+524 VKSTLDSMEKKIGTT
-539 RATSQNRQE
+539 RTVLQDRE
-548 GPKEPVKKRRWPFSM
+548 ERPKESVKKRRWPFSM
-563 FSRMK
+563 FSRKK

>member
-1 MEQVYLFLEELY
+1 MEKIYL
-13 IFLDSYP
+13 ILDSNP
-20 WISIVFFA
+20 WISILFFA
-28 ILQLWAFIPTL
+28 ALQLWAFIPTL
-39 RKLDKFKRFFSS
+39 RKLDKFKGFFSN
-51 SENWNIEEKECSH
+51 SENWKVEEKESGY
-64 AILVENSSE
+64 AIHVENSSE
-73 DFTELV
+73 DLTELV
-79 SEINEYLDKNE
+79 GEINEYLEKNE

-103 NRLEALYEDATSKV
+103 NRLEALHEDATSKI

-137 SFKIGVKKAGVSDEI
+137 SFKIGVEQAGVSDEI
-152 VAALIGGIIV
+152 VSALIGGIIV
-162 SMVTSLIG
+162 SMVTSLVG

-184 LKKVDNDKN
+184 LKIVENDKN
-193 NFFDFIQV
+193 KFFDFIQV

-223 TFEPAFKGIIGEFK
+223 TFEPAFKGVIGEFK

-289 ETLKTLENFVAAA
+289 ETLKTLESFVVAA
-302 DKFDAITTSIAKL
+302 DKFDAVTTSIAKL
-315 SEVKDNLADSSVK
+315 SEVKEDIEDSSAK

-333 TKFIGQMSIPERVFE
+333 TKFIAQMSVPERVFE

-368 ESISQT
+368 ESISKT
-374 QLLGNSQMNLIQEQI
+374 QLLGNSQMNLIMEQI

-431 IDAHGDDFALAMN
+431 IDAHGNDFVLAMN
-444 DFKQAYE
+444 DFKQVYE
-451 MIVKECMSAV
+451 TIVKECMSAV

-470 EIKKS
+470 EIRKS
-475 LDLEAKNKHLAH
+475 LDLEAKNQY
-487 LAQMP
+487 LAQLTKIP
-492 ELLALLSNIQ
+492 ELLALLSSIQ

-507 QPEVV
+507 QPDVA
-512 SKITTVSSQING
+512 SKITTVSSQIEG
-524 IKSTLDSMEKKIGTT
+524 VKSTLDSMEKKIGTT
-539 RATSQNRQE
+539 RTVLQDRE
-548 GPKEPVKKRRWPFSM
+548 ERPKESVKKRRWPFSM
-563 FSRMK
+563 FSRKK

>member
-1 MEQVYLFLEELY
+1 MEQIYLFL
-13 IFLDSYP
+13 DSNP

-28 ILQLWAFIPTL
+28 ILQLSAFIPTF
-39 RKLDKFKRFFSS
+39 RKLDKFKSFFSDY
-51 SENWNIEEKECSH
+51 ENWKVEEKESGY
-64 AILVENSSE
+64 AIHVENSS
-73 DFTELV
+73 DDLTELV
-79 SEINEYLDKNE
+79 GEINEYLEKNE
-90 GTTDFGIIKDKVE
+90 GATDFGIIKDKVE
-103 NRLEALYEDATSKV
+103 NRLEALHEDATSKI

-137 SFKIGVKKAGVSDEI
+137 SFKIGVDKAGVSDEI
-152 VAALIGGIIV
+152 VSALIGGVIV

-184 LKKVDNDKN
+184 LKKVEGDKN
-193 NFFDFIQV
+193 KFFDFIQV

-223 TFEPAFKGIIGEFK
+223 TFEPAFKGVIGEFK

-280 QLLRTMQQR
+280 QLLRTMQQK
-289 ETLKTLENFVAAA
+289 ETLKTLESFVVAA
-302 DKFDAITTSIAKL
+302 DKFDAVTTSIAKL
-315 SEVKDNLADSSVK
+315 SEVKENLADSSVK
-328 LVEAQ
+328 LVEAH
-333 TKFIGQMSIPERVFE
+333 TKFIGQMSVPERVFE

-403 ELADDELKAVY
+403 ELADDELKAIY
-414 EAQKKA
+414 ESQKNA

-431 IDAHGDDFALAMN
+431 IDTHGDDFALAMN

-451 MIVKECMSAV
+451 KIVKECMDAV

-470 EIKKS
+470 EIRRS
-475 LDLEAKNKHLAH
+475 LDLEAKNQH
-487 LAQMP
+487 LAQLAKIP
-492 ELLALLSNIQ
+492 ELLELLSGIQ

-507 QPEVV
+507 QPEVS
-512 SKITTVSSQING
+512 SKITTVSSQIDG
-524 IKSTLDSMEKKIGTT
+524 VKSTLDSMEKKIGTT
-539 RATSQNRQE
+539 RSASINKID
-548 GPKEPVKKRRWPFSM
+548 GPKGQTKKRRWPFSM
-563 FSRMK
+563 FSRKK

>member
-1 MEQVYLFLEELY
+1 MEQVYLFL
-13 IFLDSYP
+13 DSNP
-20 WISIVFFA
+20 WISIIFFA
-28 ILQLWAFIPTL
+28 ALQLWAFIPTL
-39 RKLDKFKRFFSS
+39 QKLDKFKGFFSN
-51 SENWNIEEKECSH
+51 SENWNVEEKESGY
-64 AILVENSSE
+64 AIHVENSSE
-73 DFTELV
+73 DLTELV
-79 SEINEYLDKNE
+79 GEINEYLEKNE

-103 NRLEALYEDATSKV
+103 NRLEALHEDAVSKV

-137 SFKIGVKKAGVSDEI
+137 SFKIGVDKAGVSDEI
-152 VAALIGGIIV
+152 VSALIGGVIV

-184 LKKVDNDKN
+184 LKKVEGDKN

-223 TFEPAFKGIIGEFK
+223 TFEPAFKGVIGEFK

-267 NMSLINENVKLQE
+267 NMSLINENVKMQE
-280 QLLRTMQQR
+280 QLLKTMQQR
-289 ETLKTLENFVAAA
+289 ETLKTLESFVVAA
-302 DKFDAITTSIAKL
+302 DKFDAVTTSIAKL
-315 SEVKDNLADSSVK
+315 SEVKEDLADSSVK

-333 TKFIGQMSIPERVFE
+333 TKFISQMSVPERVFE

-414 EAQKKA
+414 ETQKNA

-431 IDAHGDDFALAMN
+431 IDTHGDDFALAMN
-444 DFKQAYE
+444 EFKQAYE
-451 MIVKECMSAV
+451 KIVKECMDAV

-470 EIKKS
+470 EIRKS
-475 LDLEAKNKHLAH
+475 LDLEAKNQH
-487 LAQMP
+487 LAQLAKMP

-507 QPEVV
+507 QPEVS
-512 SKITTVSSQING
+512 SKITTVSNQIDG
-524 IKSTLDSMEKKIGTT
+524 VKSTLDAMEKKIGTT
-539 RATSQNRQE
+539 RAASQSRPAE
-548 GPKEPVKKRRWPFSM
+548 PKDTTQKKPWLKRL
-563 FSRMK
+563 FSRKK

>member
-1 MEQVYLFLEELY
+1 MEQIYLFL
-13 IFLDSYP
+13 DSNP
-20 WISIVFFA
+20 WISIVLFA
-28 ILQLWAFIPTL
+28 IFQLWAFVSTM
-39 RKLDKFKRFFSS
+39 RKLNRFKGYFSDS
-51 SENWNIEEKECSH
+51 TQWEVEEKGTGYS
-64 AILVENSSE
+64 IYVDDSSE
-73 DFTELV
+73 DLSDLV
-79 SEINEYLDKNE
+79 GEINEYLEKNE

-137 SFKIGVKKAGVSDEI
+137 TFKIGIEKSGISDEI
-152 VAALIGGIIV
+152 VSALIGGVIV
-162 SMVTSLIG
+162 SMVTSLVG
-170 LVLMMWGNAKAGDV
+170 LVLMMIGNARAAKV
-184 LKKVDNDKN
+184 LKNVEEDKN
-193 NFFDFIQV
+193 KFFDFIQV
-201 RLMPVLGTSM
+201 KLMPVLGTSM

-223 TFEPAFKGIIGEFK
+223 TFEPAFKGVIGEFK
-237 DAFSECTETLRGTF
+237 NAFSECTETLRGTF

-258 TSAVETMGK
+258 TTAVETMGK
-267 NMSLINENVKLQE
+267 NMFLINENVKMQE

-289 ETLKTLENFVAAA
+289 ETLKTLENFVVAA
-302 DKFDAITTSIAKL
+302 DKFDAVTTSIAKL
-315 SEVKDNLADSSVK
+315 SEIKEELADSSIK

-333 TKFIGQMSIPERVFE
+333 NKFIGQMSVPERVFE

-431 IDAHGDDFALAMN
+431 IDTHGDDFALAMN

-451 MIVKECMSAV
+451 KIVKECMDAV

-470 EIKKS
+470 EIRKS
-475 LDLEAKNKHLAH
+475 LDLEAKNQH
-487 LAQMP
+487 LAQLAKMP
-492 ELLALLSNIQ
+492 ELLTLLSNIQ

-507 QPEVV
+507 QPEVA
-512 SKITTVSSQING
+512 SKITTVSTQIDG
-524 IKSTLDSMEKKIGTT
+524 VKSTLDTMEKKMGTSRT
-539 RATSQNRQE
+539 ASVNRSE
-548 GPKEPVKKRRWPFSM
+548 TPKDQPKKRRWPFSI
-563 FSRMK
+563 FRRNK

>member
-1 MEQVYLFLEELY
+1 MEQIYLFL
-13 IFLDSYP
+13 DSNP
-20 WISIVFFA
+20 LISIAFFA

-39 RKLDKFKRFFSS
+39 RKLNKFKDFFSD
-51 SENWNIEEKECSH
+51 SENWNVEEKESGY
-64 AILVENSSE
+64 AIHIENSSE

-79 SEINEYLDKNE
+79 GEINEYLDKNE

-103 NRLEALYEDATSKV
+103 NRLEALHEDATSKI

-137 SFKIGVKKAGVSDEI
+137 SFKIGVDKAGVSDEI
-152 VAALIGGIIV
+152 VSALIGGVIV
-162 SMVTSLIG
+162 SMVTSLVG

-184 LKKVDNDKN
+184 LKKVESDKN
-193 NFFDFIQV
+193 KFFDFIQV

-223 TFEPAFKGIIGEFK
+223 TFEPAFKGVIGEFK
-237 DAFSECTETLRGTF
+237 DAFSECTDTLRGTF
-251 GEKVQLL
+251 GEKVQIL
-258 TSAVETMGK
+258 TSAVETMGQ
-267 NMSLINENVKLQE
+267 NMSLINENVRMQE
-280 QLLRTMQQR
+280 QLLRTMQQK
-289 ETLKTLENFVAAA
+289 ETLKTLESFVVAA
-302 DKFDAITTSIAKL
+302 DKFDAVTTSIAKL
-315 SEVKDNLADSSVK
+315 SEIKEDLADSSVK

-333 TKFIGQMSIPERVFE
+333 TKFIGQMSVPERVFE

-403 ELADDELKAVY
+403 ELADDELKAIY
-414 EAQKKA
+414 ESQKNA

-431 IDAHGDDFALAMN
+431 IDTHGDDFALAMN

-451 MIVKECMSAV
+451 KIVKECMDAV

-470 EIKKS
+470 EIRRS
-475 LDLEAKNKHLAH
+475 LDLEAKNQH
-487 LAQMP
+487 LAQLAKIP
-492 ELLALLSNIQ
+492 ELLELLSGIQ

-507 QPEVV
+507 QPEVS
-512 SKITTVSSQING
+512 SKITTVSSQIDG
-524 IKSTLDSMEKKIGTT
+524 VKSTLDSMEKKIGTT
-539 RATSQNRQE
+539 RSASINKID
-548 GPKEPVKKRRWPFSM
+548 GPKGQTKKRRWPFSM
-563 FSRMK
+563 FSRKK

>member
-1 MEQVYLFLEELY
+1 MEKVYL
-13 IFLDSYP
+13 FLDSYP
-20 WISIVFFA
+20 WISIIFFA

-39 RKLDKFKRFFSS
+39 RKLDKFKGFFSN
-51 SENWNIEEKECSH
+51 SENWNVEEKESGY
-64 AILVENSSE
+64 AIHVENSSE
-73 DFTELV
+73 DLTELV
-79 SEINEYLDKNE
+79 GEINEYLEKNE

-103 NRLEALYEDATSKV
+103 NRLEALHEDAVSKV

-137 SFKIGVKKAGVSDEI
+137 SFKIGVDKAGVSDEI
-152 VAALIGGIIV
+152 VSALIGGVIV

-184 LKKVDNDKN
+184 LKKVEGDKN
-193 NFFDFIQV
+193 KFFDFIQV

-223 TFEPAFKGIIGEFK
+223 TFEPAFKGVIGEFK

-267 NMSLINENVKLQE
+267 NMSLINENVKMQE
-280 QLLRTMQQR
+280 QLLKTMQQR
-289 ETLKTLENFVAAA
+289 ETLKTLESFVVAA
-302 DKFDAITTSIAKL
+302 DKFDAVTTSIAKL
-315 SEVKDNLADSSVK
+315 SEVKEDLADSSVK

-333 TKFIGQMSIPERVFE
+333 TKFIGQMSVPERVFE

-389 TAIQKKTDLAVSYQ
+389 TAIQKKTDLAISYQ

-414 EAQKKA
+414 ETQKNA

-431 IDAHGDDFALAMN
+431 IDTHGDDFALAMN
-444 DFKQAYE
+444 EFKQAYE
-451 MIVKECMSAV
+451 KIVKECMDAV

-470 EIKKS
+470 EIRKS
-475 LDLEAKNKHLAH
+475 LDLEAKNQH
-487 LAQMP
+487 LAQLAKMP

-507 QPEVV
+507 QPEVS
-512 SKITTVSSQING
+512 SKITTVSNQIDG
-524 IKSTLDSMEKKIGTT
+524 VKSTLDAMEKKIGTT
-539 RATSQNRQE
+539 RAASQSRPAE
-548 GPKEPVKKRRWPFSM
+548 PKDTTQKKPWLKRL
-563 FSRMK
+563 FSRKK

>member
-1 MEQVYLFLEELY
+1 MEQVYLFL
-13 IFLDSYP
+13 DSNP
-20 WISIVFFA
+20 WISILFFA
-28 ILQLWAFIPTL
+28 ALQLWAFIPTL
-39 RKLDKFKRFFSS
+39 RKLDKFKGFFSN
-51 SENWNIEEKECSH
+51 SENWKVEEKESGY
-64 AILVENSSE
+64 AIHVENSSE
-73 DFTELV
+73 DLTELV
-79 SEINEYLDKNE
+79 GEINEYLEKNE

-103 NRLEALYEDATSKV
+103 NRLEALHEDATSKI

-137 SFKIGVKKAGVSDEI
+137 SFKIGVDKAGVSDEI
-152 VAALIGGIIV
+152 VSALIGGVIV

-184 LKKVDNDKN
+184 LKKVEGDKN
-193 NFFDFIQV
+193 KFFDFIQV

-223 TFEPAFKGIIGEFK
+223 TFEPAFKGVIGEFK

-267 NMSLINENVKLQE
+267 NMSLINENVKMQE
-280 QLLRTMQQR
+280 QLLKTMQQR
-289 ETLKTLENFVAAA
+289 ETLKTLESFVVAA
-302 DKFDAITTSIAKL
+302 DKFDAVTTSIAKL
-315 SEVKDNLADSSVK
+315 SEVKEELADSSVK

-333 TKFIGQMSIPERVFE
+333 TKFIGQMSVPERVFE

-374 QLLGNSQMNLIQEQI
+374 QLLGNRQMNLIQEQI
-389 TAIQKKTDLAVSYQ
+389 TAIQKKTDLAISYQ

-414 EAQKKA
+414 ETQKNA

-431 IDAHGDDFALAMN
+431 IDTHGDDFALAMN
-444 DFKQAYE
+444 EFKQAYE
-451 MIVKECMSAV
+451 KIVKECMDAV

-470 EIKKS
+470 EIRKS
-475 LDLEAKNKHLAH
+475 LDLEAKNQH
-487 LAQMP
+487 LAQLAKMP

-507 QPEVV
+507 QPEVS
-512 SKITTVSSQING
+512 SKITTVSNQIDG
-524 IKSTLDSMEKKIGTT
+524 VKSTLDAMEKKIGTART
-539 RATSQNRQE
+539 TSQNKSE
-548 GPKEPVKKRRWPFSM
+548 GPKEPTKKRPWPLSM
-563 FSRMK
+563 FSRKK